1 MPAWLIVLI
10 VVGVLLV
17 LVAIWAAS
25 VYNSL
30 VRRRNESTEAL
41 RDVDA
46 ALEQRYD
53 NIRAQ
58 AQAVSGGLKKEIE
71 LILGA
76 TALRTGRS
84 VRELSV
90 AEKSELDGALT
101 QAQAKLPG
109 AAASFESYPNS
120 GYDDTVELM
129 QRSVNELEERL
140 GAARRHYNSAA
151 TEYNTA
157 RQSFPTIL
165 IAPVL
170 GFKHHELFELSNG
183 VKRESYDLEGYLD

>member
-84 VRELSV
+84 VRELSI

-120 GYDDTVELM
+120 GYDDNVELM

-157 RQSFPTIL
+157 RQSFPTVL

>member
-17 LVAIWAAS
+17 LVAIWAVS

-53 NIRAQ
+53 NIKAQ

-120 GYDDTVELM
+120 GYDDNVELM

-157 RQSFPTIL
+157 RQSFPTVL

>member
-120 GYDDTVELM
+120 GYDDNVELM

-157 RQSFPTIL
+157 RQSFPTVL

>member
-17 LVAIWAAS
+17 LVALWAAS
-25 VYNSL
+25 GYNSL

-120 GYDDTVELM
+120 GYDDNVELM

-157 RQSFPTIL
+157 RQSFPTVL